1 MQQVSEDKPR
11 RDPAP
16 SRLAFRLQRLWLT
29 PSFRRLLSAWLPGF
43 SALSFIV
50 WVLASSGLQEAIRGH
65 VAELRRSIA
74 ERPEFMVESLAV
86 RGADAELSEDIRQAL
101 PLEFPANSFD
111 LDLNEIK
118 SAVEA
123 LDAVATA
130 DVHIRL
136 GDILHVEVSERIPV
150 VVWRRSDSIE
160 LLDAEGYRVAALAA
174 RAERADLPLIA
185 GEGANGAVPE
195 ALGLFAAAG
204 PLASRLRGLVRV
216 GERRWDVV
224 LDRGQRILLPEGLPV
239 PALEQ
244 IVALDQ
250 ARDLLGRD
258 LISVD
263 MRQAGLPTLRLTKQ
277 AAGERRRIAALE
289 SGGADP

>member
-1 MQQVSEDKPR
+1 MRQVSGDKPR

-29 PSFRRLLSAWLPGF
+29 PSFRRFLSAWLPGF
-43 SALSFIV
+43 SAASFIV
-50 WVLASSGLQEAIRGH
+50 WALAGSGMQEAVRGH
-65 VAELRRSIA
+65 AAELRRSIA
-74 ERPEFMVESLAV
+74 ERPEFMVDSLAV

-101 PLEFPANSFD
+101 PVEFPANSFD

-123 LDAVATA
+123 LDAVAAA
-130 DVHIRL
+130 DVHVRL

-150 VVWRRSDSIE
+150 VVWRRSGSIE

-185 GEGANGAVPE
+185 GEGANEAVPE

-216 GERRWDVV
+216 GERRWDAV

-239 PALEQ
+239 PALER

-250 ARDLLGRD
+250 AEDLLGRD
-258 LISVD
+258 LVSVD
-263 MRQAGLPTLRLTKQ
+263 MRQAGLPTLRLTRR

-289 SGGADP
+289 PGGADP

>member
-1 MQQVSEDKPR
+1 MRQVSGDKPR

-29 PSFRRLLSAWLPGF
+29 PSFRRFLSAWLPGF
-43 SALSFIV
+43 SAASLIA
-50 WVLASSGLQEAIRGH
+50 WALAGSGLQEAVRGH
-65 VAELRRSIA
+65 AAELRRSIA

-101 PLEFPANSFD
+101 PVEFPANSFD

-123 LDAVATA
+123 LDAVAAA
-130 DVHIRL
+130 DVHVRL

-216 GERRWDVV
+216 GERRWDAV
-224 LDRGQRILLPEGLPV
+224 LDRGQRILLPERLPV
-239 PALEQ
+239 PALER

-250 ARDLLGRD
+250 AEDLLGRD
-258 LISVD
+258 LVSVD
-263 MRQAGLPTLRLTKQ
+263 MRQAGLPTLRLTRR

-289 SGGADP
+289 PGGADP

>member
-1 MQQVSEDKPR
+1 MRQVSGDKPR

-29 PSFRRLLSAWLPGF
+29 PSFRRFLGAWLPGF
-43 SALSFIV
+43 LAASLVV
-50 WVLASSGLQEAIRGH
+50 WVLANSGLREAVRGH

-101 PLEFPANSFD
+101 PLEFPVNSFD

-136 GDILHVEVSERIPV
+136 GDILHVDVSERIPV

-185 GEGANGAVPE
+185 GEGANRAVPE

-216 GERRWDVV
+216 GERRWDAV
-224 LDRGQRILLPEGLPV
+224 LDRGQRILLPESLPV

-250 ARDLLGRD
+250 AKDLLGRD
-258 LISVD
+258 LVSVD
-263 MRQAGLPTLRLTKQ
+263 MRQAGLPTLRLTRR